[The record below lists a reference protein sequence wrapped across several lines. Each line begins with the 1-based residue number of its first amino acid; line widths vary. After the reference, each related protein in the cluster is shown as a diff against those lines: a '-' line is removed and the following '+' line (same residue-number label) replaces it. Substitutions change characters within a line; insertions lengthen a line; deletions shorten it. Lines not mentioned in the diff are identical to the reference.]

1 MKTITL
7 ELDFL
12 IGPIVKD
19 VFSVSKNKLVTG
31 VDIIDNSQSINELN
45 DKISSLYS
53 SFYDFDSNDKPCEFN
68 VKTANKHKEE
78 LSILISELLSE
89 LNRSND
95 GTFEIINKIN
105 LDW

>member
-31 VDIIDNSQSINELN
+31 VGVIDNSRLINELN

-68 VKTANKHKEE
+68 AKAAKEHKEE

-89 LNRSND
+89 LNRLND